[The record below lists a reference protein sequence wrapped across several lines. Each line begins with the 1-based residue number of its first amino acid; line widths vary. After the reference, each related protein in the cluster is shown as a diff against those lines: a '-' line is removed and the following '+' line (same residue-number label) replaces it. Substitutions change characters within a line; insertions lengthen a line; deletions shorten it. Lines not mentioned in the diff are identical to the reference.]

1 MLKDGQ
7 LYIAHC
13 DNGNINLIGNMA
25 NRHGLIA
32 GATGTGKT
40 VTLQVLA
47 ETFSQAGVPCFM
59 ADMKGD
65 LSGIS
70 QAGRLSG
77 FIEKRMPEFGI
88 ENPQFA
94 GCPTRFFDVFGEQG
108 FPMRATVSA
117 MGPQLLARLME
128 LTEVQAGV
136 LNAVF
141 RIADD
146 NNLLLI
152 DLKDLKLMLDFVGK
166 NAAKFT
172 TEYGNIAPASI
183 GAIQRA
189 ILQIESEG
197 GDQFFGEQGFPMR
210 ATVSAMGPQ
219 LLARLMELTEV
230 QAGVLNAVF
239 RIADD
244 NNLLLIDLKDL
255 KLMLDFVGKNA
266 AKFTTEY
273 GNIAPAS
280 IGAIQR
286 SVLQI
291 ESEGGDKFFGEPA
304 FDVED
309 LFAVEN
315 GRGVMNVLAADK
327 LMLNPKLYSTYLLW
341 LMTELY
347 AKLPEV
353 GDLDLPKFVFFFDE
367 AHMLFDGTSKA
378 LVDKI
383 EQVIRL
389 IRSKGVGI
397 YFITQVPS
405 DVPVNVL
412 AQLSNRVQHALRA
425 YTPQDQKA
433 VRAAA
438 QTFRANPA
446 FKTEDAILDL
456 GTGEALVSFLDEKG
470 APSVVERAKILFP
483 LSQIGAITPG
493 QRMDIQAA
501 APAKLKEYEKFFDRE
516 SAYEVLTEVN
526 QKVEEEKEKERKAL
540 EKEKEAKA
548 KEKEKKASGKA
559 KKGGI
564 GRTILGTM
572 IAAAATSFAR
582 SAGTSIAKSLGGSK
596 KSTTTKKSTSTS
608 KSSSGSI
615 LGDVVKKAT
624 KTAAN
629 TATRK
634 VTTEILKSILK

>member
-1 MLKDGQ
+1 MYKDGQ
-7 LYIAHC
+7 LYIA
-13 DNGNINLIGNMA
+13 NSEGKPLRLIGNMA

-70 QAGRLSG
+70 QAGKMSS

-108 FPMRATVSA
+108 FPMRATISA
-117 MGPQLLARLME
+117 MGPQLLARLMQ
-128 LTEVQAGV
+128 LTDVQAGV

-152 DLKDLKLMLDFVGK
+152 DLKDLKMMLDFVGK
-166 NAAKFT
+166 NSAKFT
-172 TEYGNIAPASI
+172 TEYGNIASASI

-189 ILQIESEG
+189 L
-197 GDQFFGEQGFPMR
+197 
-210 ATVSAMGPQ
+210 
-219 LLARLMELTEV
+219 
-230 QAGVLNAVF
+230 
-239 RIADD
+239 
-244 NNLLLIDLKDL
+244 
-255 KLMLDFVGKNA
+255 
-266 AKFTTEY
+266 
-273 GNIAPAS
+273 
-280 IGAIQR
+280 
-286 SVLQI
+286 LQI

-315 GRGVMNVLAADK
+315 GRGVMNVLVADR

-341 LMTELY
+341 LMTEIY
-347 AKLPEV
+347 ARLPEV
-353 GDLDLPKFVFFFDE
+353 GDLDFPKFVFFFDE

-378 LVDKI
+378 LTDKI

-405 DVPVNVL
+405 DVPVSIL
-412 AQLSNRVQHALRA
+412 AQLSNRVQHALRT

-446 FKTEDAILDL
+446 FKTEEAILDL

-501 APAKLKEYEKFFDRE
+501 APAKIKEYENYFDRE
-516 SAYEVLTEVN
+516 SAYEILSEVN
-526 QKVEEEKEKERKAL
+526 RQVEEEKEAERKAA
-540 EKEKEAKA
+540 EKEKQEKAEARQKNA
-548 KEKEKKASGKA
+548 SKKSSG
-559 KKGGI
+559 I
-564 GRTILGTM
+564 SRTILGTM

-582 SAGTSIAKSLGGSK
+582 SAGTQIAKNIGGK
-596 KSTTTKKSTSTS
+596 TSTSSSKSTSKT
-608 KSSSGSI
+608 SSSGSV
-615 LGDVVKKAT
+615 LGDAVKKAT
-624 KTAAN
+624 QTAAT

-634 VTTEILKSILK
+634 VTTEILKNILK

>member
-7 LYIAHC
+7 LYIAHSA
-13 DNGNINLIGNMA
+13 NGNINMIGKMA

-70 QAGRLSG
+70 QAGKISG

-117 MGPQLLARLME
+117 MGPQLLARLMQ

-136 LNAVF
+136 LNALF

-152 DLKDLKLMLDFVGK
+152 DWKDLKLMLNFVGQ
-166 NAAKFT
+166 NAAQFT
-172 TEYGNIAPASI
+172 TEYGNIAPASV

-189 ILQIESEG
+189 
-197 GDQFFGEQGFPMR
+197 
-210 ATVSAMGPQ
+210 
-219 LLARLMELTEV
+219 
-230 QAGVLNAVF
+230 
-239 RIADD
+239 
-244 NNLLLIDLKDL
+244 
-255 KLMLDFVGKNA
+255 
-266 AKFTTEY
+266 
-273 GNIAPAS
+273 
-280 IGAIQR
+280 
-286 SVLQI
+286 VLQI

-304 FDVED
+304 FDVQD

-347 AKLPEV
+347 ATLPEV

-425 YTPQDQKA
+425 YTPKDQKA

-438 QTFRANPA
+438 ETFRVNPA
-446 FKTEDAILDL
+446 FKTEDAIMALE
-456 GTGEALVSFLDEKG
+456 TGEALVSFLDAKG
-470 APSVVERAKILFP
+470 APSIVERAKILFP
-483 LSQIGAITPG
+483 LSQIGAITAG
-493 QRMDIQAA
+493 QRLDIQNAS
-501 APAKLKEYEKFFDRE
+501 PLGGKYDHIIDRE
-516 SAYEVLTEVN
+516 SAFEVLLADA
-526 QKVEEEKEKERKAL
+526 QKAAEEQAKQQEEIERQKA
-540 EKEKEAKA
+540 EAA
-548 KEKEKKASGKA
+548 KPQYREPQPAAPATKKTSKA
-559 KKGGI
+559 KK
-564 GRTILGTM
+564 TIAGTVA
-572 IAAAATSFAR
+572 AAAATAAISSVSR
-582 SAGTSIAKSLGGSK
+582 SAGTAVANAVTGKK
-596 KSTTTKKSTSTS
+596 KSKNSKSTAEKAIGSATS
-608 KSSSGSI
+608 SALRTLTRSI
-615 LGDVVKKAT
+615 LGSLVK
-624 KTAAN
+624 
-629 TATRK
+629 
-634 VTTEILKSILK
+634 

>member
-7 LYIAHC
+7 LYIAHS
-13 DNGNINLIGNMA
+13 DNGNINMVGKMA

-117 MGPQLLARLME
+117 MGPQLLARLMQ

-136 LNAVF
+136 LNALF

-152 DLKDLKLMLDFVGK
+152 DLKDLKLMLNFVGQ
-166 NAAKFT
+166 NAAQFT
-172 TEYGNIAPASI
+172 TEYGNIAPASV

-189 ILQIESEG
+189 
-197 GDQFFGEQGFPMR
+197 
-210 ATVSAMGPQ
+210 
-219 LLARLMELTEV
+219 
-230 QAGVLNAVF
+230 
-239 RIADD
+239 
-244 NNLLLIDLKDL
+244 
-255 KLMLDFVGKNA
+255 
-266 AKFTTEY
+266 
-273 GNIAPAS
+273 
-280 IGAIQR
+280 
-286 SVLQI
+286 VLQI

-304 FDVED
+304 FDVND

-347 AKLPEV
+347 ATLPEV
-353 GDLDLPKFVFFFDE
+353 GDLELPKFVFFFDE

-493 QRMDIQAA
+493 QRYDIQAA
-501 APAKLKEYEKFFDRE
+501 APQKLKDYEKFFDRE
-516 SAYEVLTEVN
+516 SAYEMLTEAA
-526 QKVEEEKEKERKAL
+526 QKAEEEAEKERKAL
-540 EKEKEAKA
+540 EKQKEKELKE
-548 KEKEKKASGKA
+548 KEREKEKKAKSS
-559 KKGGI
+559 KKGI

-582 SAGTSIAKSLGGSK
+582 SAGTRIAKNIGGGSTK
-596 KSTTTKKSTSTS
+596 KSSTSKSSTSKSSTAKKTTTKKSSTS
-608 KSSSGSI
+608 LGSAA
-615 LGDVVKKAT
+615 KKAT
-624 KTAAN
+624 KSAVN

-634 VTTEILKSILK
+634 VTTEILKSIFK